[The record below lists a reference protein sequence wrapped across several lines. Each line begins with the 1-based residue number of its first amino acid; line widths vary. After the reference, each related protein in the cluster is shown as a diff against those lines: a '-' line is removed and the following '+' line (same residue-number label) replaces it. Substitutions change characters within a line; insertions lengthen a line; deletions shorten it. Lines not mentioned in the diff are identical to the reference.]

1 VRDARGYWSATH
13 ERELRQLGFSV
24 DQAIAPALVIPIY
37 GTGGEIVTY
46 QARPDRPRVRNG
58 RPVKYETP
66 SRSRMHL
73 DVPPSARGAIGNP
86 AATLMITEGVRKGD
100 AGATQG
106 MCCIAL
112 LGVWNWRG
120 TNELG
125 GKVALPEWELIALND
140 REVYLVFDSD
150 VLVKREVRAALD
162 RLAEFLRHRGARVEA
177 LQLPTGEN
185 DAKTGLDDY
194 FAAGH
199 TVANLLALPRF
210 GAGVDAPP
218 PEAGQRLLDDVA
230 GYLSRFV
237 AFASPAQRDAAAL
250 WTAHTHGIDAFET
263 TPRLAITSPE
273 KQSGKTRLLEVLE
286 TLVAAPLATM
296 NISVAALFRAVDQH
310 RPTLLFDEADAVFG
324 PRATGDHEDLR
335 ALLNSGH
342 RRGASVFRCVGK
354 KHDELGKFAVFCAVA
369 LAGIGDLPDT
379 IRDRSIVVRLRRRA
393 PDEHVDEFRP
403 RRVQAQAEDL
413 RERLAVW
420 AQAMEPA
427 VRESDPSM
435 PEGITDRAADVWQSL
450 LTIADLA
457 GADWPDRARRAAVE
471 LNRARI
477 DGDGS
482 LGTRLLGDVRTVFG
496 ERGADVLLT
505 AELLESLHAIIE
517 APWGDIRGRPLDD
530 RGLARRLRPFGVH
543 PHNVRPKAGLQ
554 GKGYARADFADTWK
568 RYLRLVTVPVVPGA
582 ASVPGNRLSDR
593 ERDAGTPGT
602 DTRENSAS
610 GTLPLG
616 LVHAYCPNCGARTVV
631 TGDAPVDVPCAR
643 CTPHS
648 KSWRSAGSLNDWVVS

>member
-1 VRDARGYWSATH
+1 
-13 ERELRQLGFSV
+13 
-24 DQAIAPALVIPIY
+24 
-37 GTGGEIVTY
+37 
-46 QARPDRPRVRNG
+46 
-58 RPVKYETP
+58 
-66 SRSRMHL
+66 
-73 DVPPSARGAIGNP
+73 
-86 AATLMITEGVRKGD
+86 
-100 AGATQG
+100 
-106 MCCIAL
+106 
-112 LGVWNWRG
+112 
-120 TNELG
+120 
-125 GKVALPEWELIALND
+125 
-140 REVYLVFDSD
+140 
-150 VLVKREVRAALD
+150 
-162 RLAEFLRHRGARVEA
+162 
-177 LQLPTGEN
+177 
-185 DAKTGLDDY
+185 
-194 FAAGH
+194 
-199 TVANLLALPRF
+199 
-210 GAGVDAPP
+210 
-218 PEAGQRLLDDVA
+218 
-230 GYLSRFV
+230 
-237 AFASPAQRDAAAL
+237 
-250 WTAHTHGIDAFET
+250 
-263 TPRLAITSPE
+263 
-273 KQSGKTRLLEVLE
+273 
-286 TLVAAPLATM
+286 
-296 NISVAALFRAVDQH
+296 
-310 RPTLLFDEADAVFG
+310 
-324 PRATGDHEDLR
+324 
-335 ALLNSGH
+335 
-342 RRGASVFRCVGK
+342 
-354 KHDELGKFAVFCAVA
+354 
-369 LAGIGDLPDT
+369 
-379 IRDRSIVVRLRRRA
+379 
-393 PDEHVDEFRP
+393 
-403 RRVQAQAEDL
+403 
-413 RERLAVW
+413 
-420 AQAMEPA
+420 
-427 VRESDPSM
+427 M

-568 RYLRLVTVPVVPGA
+568 RYLPLVTVPAVPGA
-582 ASVPGNRLSDR
+582 ASVPGSRLSDR